1 MRYEPI
7 SLYLVKPA
15 TWEQFGWGITVLKDV
30 QLHLPCLVT
39 RILNRIGHS
48 RYSARS
54 LSRLLWYGSSFT
66 PQTFS
71 ANSAAFILKIVR
83 TTLFQALCR

>member
-1 MRYEPI
+1 MVYTGFYTIIYLSDKPYSMRYEPI

-39 RILNRIGHS
+39 RILNRIG
-48 RYSARS
+48 
-54 LSRLLWYGSSFT
+54 FT
-66 PQTFS
+66 V
-71 ANSAAFILKIVR
+71 LG
-83 TTLFQALCR
+83 